1 MAAQTSPSTSV
12 LGQRPRTSG
21 CSCSKERRVEVA
33 TVDRPRRP
41 PARAE
46 VADGTGPGIDA
57 LVVTGDVVET
67 RDNFKHSMGVLRA
80 RFEAVF
86 YVPGNHDLWIL
97 PSPFLALQL
106 QARCLTKCLAVAV
119 LA

>member
-1 MAAQTSPSTSV
+1 M
-12 LGQRPRTSG
+12 
-21 CSCSKERRVEVA
+21 
-33 TVDRPRRP
+33 
-41 PARAE
+41 
-46 VADGTGPGIDA
+46 GPGVDA

-67 RDNFKHSMGVLRA
+67 RDNFKRSMGVLRA